1 MVSYILYHTPPF
13 SKILQAIYSITR
25 RNWPFTDKV
34 FRCCPI
40 SKSLAYTELDNSLL
54 AKAKLSI
61 GLTGSSAY
69 RKPAFQPSAFRRL
82 FIGFQPSAEN
92 QPPWKKF
99 KYGINYMNWWWN
111 FSISL
116 KKFEKKF
123 FAWNV
128 LKHKVKPK
136 NARKS
141 TLFTELKISPLFLKN
156 TCKIFKSKMFA
167 LVCCNFS

>member
-1 MVSYILYHTPPF
+1 MAKKPQRPLSMAKRSSPCTHKINYRVALTESRPF
-13 SKILQAIYSITR
+13 SRQ
-25 RNWPFTDKV
+25 
-34 FRCCPI
+34 
-40 SKSLAYTELDNSLL
+40 
-54 AKAKLSI
+54 LSD
-61 GLTGSSAY
+61 G
-69 RKPAFQPSAFRRL
+69 F

-116 KKFEKKF
+116 KNFEIF

-136 NARKS
+136 NSRNS
-141 TLFTELKISPLFLKN
+141 TFFKKLKFPPYFWKN
-156 TCKIFKSKMFA
+156 TCKIFKSKMFT
-167 LVCCNFS
+167 LVCCNFSKSQGKTTWFDDKFFYQSEKFWKKFFCLKCPET